1 MSIRAILVPVDG
13 TEAAVP
19 ILETAFMVGRDLAA
33 HLDVYHISAD
43 PKDAVPLLGEGM
55 SGAMIEEMI
64 DLAEKD
70 AQDRAS
76 RARQMFDD
84 FCSRHSVNVVE
95 TAQASDQVSAAWV
108 MDTGRED
115 EAVARRGR
123 LADLIVVGRPTPD
136 SDLSSTLTLNA
147 AIFETGRPVLVVPPE
162 TPAALGQKIAIFWN
176 GSAESARAAAAALP
190 FIGRAQ
196 TAVVLTAES
205 DRTSTS
211 AATDLAGYLARHGI
225 QAPTEAVAPAGRS
238 VGEALLKAAGE
249 VGADML
255 VMGAYT
261 HSRMRQLI
269 LGGVTKHVLAHAT
282 IPLFLIH

>member
-1 MSIRAILVPVDG
+1 MPIRTILVPIDG
-13 TEAAVP
+13 ANTSHST
-19 ILETAFMVGRDLAA
+19 LETAYMVGRDLDA
-33 HLDVYHISAD
+33 HLDVFHIAAD

-70 AQDRAS
+70 AHTRSDRAHKLFEEF
-76 RARQMFDD
+76 RA
-84 FCSRHSVNVVE
+84 RHSVDVVD
-95 TAQASDQVSAAWV
+95 TPRATDKISTKWI

-123 LADLIVVGRPTPD
+123 LADLIIVGQPTPA

-147 AIFETGRPVLVVPPE
+147 AIFETGRPVLLAPTN
-162 TPAALGQKIAIFWN
+162 TPAALGKKIAVFWN
-176 GSAESARAAAAALP
+176 GSAESARAASAAMP
-190 FIGRAQ
+190 FFKQAEATVI
-196 TAVVLTAES
+196 LTADS
-205 DRTSTS
+205 SRTSS
-211 AATDLAGYLARHGI
+211 ANVSHLTDYMAWHGVS
-225 QAPTEAVAPAGRS
+225 ASMEAVAPAGRA
-238 VGEALLKAAGE
+238 VGEALLKAADQA
-249 VGADML
+249 GADML

-269 LGGVTKHVLAHAT
+269 LGGVTKHVLANTT